1 MDNAG
6 NRTSRRKFLKEAA
19 AASTGLAAFG
29 GLAPSRVL
37 GANNRIRMGIIG
49 CGGRGSYDISIFRQN
64 RDVEVVAACD
74 VYEPRR
80 LKQQQLSGTQ
90 AQAYLD
96 YHDVLDRKD
105 VDAVLIATP
114 NHWHKQ
120 ILIDAVRAGKDAYC
134 EKPIMHSIPEGIEMV
149 NAVKETGRVVQTG
162 TQQRSWP
169 HWILGKQLVD
179 DGLLG
184 DVTFI
189 HTYWYQDYV
198 ANTGW
203 MAKRPIDT
211 SELNWKM
218 WLGDAPMQPFT
229 QEKYV
234 WWRFYWDFGGG
245 ILTDLLTH
253 WIDAIQW
260 YMRQPVP
267 LTATTTGDLYLM
279 NWQCP
284 DTITTVYEYPGK

>member
-1 MDNAG
+1 
-6 NRTSRRKFLKEAA
+6 
-19 AASTGLAAFG
+19 
-29 GLAPSRVL
+29 
-37 GANNRIRMGIIG
+37 
-49 CGGRGSYDISIFRQN
+49 
-64 RDVEVVAACD
+64 
-74 VYEPRR
+74 
-80 LKQQQLSGTQ
+80 
-90 AQAYLD
+90 
-96 YHDVLDRKD
+96 
-105 VDAVLIATP
+105 
-114 NHWHKQ
+114 
-120 ILIDAVRAGKDAYC
+120 
-134 EKPIMHSIPEGIEMV
+134 
-149 NAVKETGRVVQTG
+149 
-162 TQQRSWP
+162 
-169 HWILGKQLVD
+169 
-179 DGLLG
+179 
-184 DVTFI
+184 

-198 ANTGW
+198 ARTGW

-211 SELNWKM
+211 AELNWKM

-284 DTITTVYEYPGK
+284 DTITTVYEYPGKFMVTFTGALNNSIDDGGVVLRGTKATLKIDRAHLAVYPQDVPWQSGKMYPKPEIYVRSEHDGTIDHVRNFLDCVRSRKTPNAGIEVGFEAARASDIGNIALRRGMKIAWDAATERVA